1 MAIIYTQIKG
11 LSLQK
16 KKMSQLIAIDYG
28 SKRTGL
34 AATDDM
40 KIIASPLDTVTTNQ
54 LIPFLKDYAVFNKIE
69 AFIIGEPKRLHGEP
83 SEIETKIKQFI
94 LKLSTAFP
102 DKKIHRIDERFTSK
116 MAFDTMIAS
125 GISKK
130 KRQDKG
136 MIDKI
141 SATIILQ
148 DYLKTI

>member
-1 MAIIYTQIKG
+1 MP
-11 LSLQK
+11 
-16 KKMSQLIAIDYG
+16 QLIAIDYG

-40 KIIASPLDTVTTNQ
+40 QIIASPLDTVATTQ
-54 LIPFLKDYAVFNKIE
+54 LIPFLKDYSILNKIE
-69 AFIIGEPKRLHGEP
+69 GFIIGEPKRLHGAP
-83 SEIETKIKQFI
+83 SEIETQIKKFI
-94 LKLSTAFP
+94 LKLSASFP
-102 DKKIHRIDERFTSK
+102 EIKIHRVDERFTSK
-116 MAFDTMIAS
+116 MAFDTMLSS

-148 DYLKTI
+148 KKQTIKFYQHIK

>member
-1 MAIIYTQIKG
+1 MP
-11 LSLQK
+11 
-16 KKMSQLIAIDYG
+16 QLIAIDYG

-34 AATDDM
+34 ASTDDM
-40 KIIASPLDTVTTNQ
+40 QIIASPLDTVATKE
-54 LIPFLKDYAVFNKIE
+54 LIPFLKEYSIFNKIE

-83 SEIETKIKQFI
+83 SEIEEQIKKFITKLNASFPEIKV
-94 LKLSTAFP
+94 
-102 DKKIHRIDERFTSK
+102 HRVDERFTSK

-148 DYLKTI
+148 DYLKTV